1 MPLLTAKDIT
11 KVYGEGAM
19 AYRALSSVS
28 LRIEAG
34 TIKKKK
40 KKSGSGKSTL
50 LSILGG
56 MEKPTKGQV
65 YFRNQDF
72 YQGKEEK
79 QAEIRGKHFGFVFQA
94 YYLIPELTV
103 YDNIFMPLYI
113 NGATKK
119 ACNILPLAQQ
129 LDIAD
134 KLQAFPHQ
142 LSGGQQQRVSIARA
156 MINQP
161 EILFA
166 DEPTGNLDRKN
177 SDTVMQILETL
188 CKTNKQSLVIVT
200 HDESLVK
207 NPDQLF
213 LLEDGRIIS

>member
-34 TIKKKK
+34 TINVIMG
-40 KKSGSGKSTL
+40 KSGSGKSTL

-119 ACNILPLAQQ
+119 
-129 LDIAD
+129 
-134 KLQAFPHQ
+134 
-142 LSGGQQQRVSIARA
+142 S
-156 MINQP
+156 M
-161 EILFA
+161 
-166 DEPTGNLDRKN
+166 
-177 SDTVMQILETL
+177 
-188 CKTNKQSLVIVT
+188 
-200 HDESLVK
+200 
-207 NPDQLF
+207 
-213 LLEDGRIIS
+213 